1 MTTGNNNSTPNPDEI
16 YIPDPGYNVIVYNGE
31 CYSRTDGRGPIDTM
45 TGYPHEGYNTCI
57 DCFAV
62 NPTPTP
68 TPTLTY
74 PAPALVGFPFD
85 ISSHIEGVSVVVEV
99 HRLDGF
105 GIPFEVDYEIT
116 PLSAVE
122 NVDYS
127 LPEGSKGT
135 LRFEDVDNIQ
145 YIKIDLELDHDL
157 TELDELLHVNL
168 LEARSLAPRTQAKIE
183 VGKELRIVQV
193 QESGLP
199 PSTTLSAGDIYDIID
214 TTLNIKFDAATGQD
228 AIINLYPDYNNDP
241 GTYFVITVGNDG
253 GDFVWDKNDTIG
265 SYHLFPVNVFPV
277 SHTFDVFYANAGKD
291 ITYTITYIG
300 PGSFY
305 FNVECPPTAT
315 PLPGSP
321 T

>member
-1 MTTGNNNSTPNPDEI
+1 MTTGKNNSTPNPDEI

-57 DCFAV
+57 DCLMV

-85 ISSHIEGVSVVVEV
+85 MSSHIEGVSVVVEV

-105 GIPFEVDYEIT
+105 GIEFEVDYEIT

-127 LPEGSKGT
+127 LPEGRTGT
-135 LRFEDVDNIQ
+135 LKFTDIDNIK
-145 YIKIDLELDHDL
+145 YIKIDLELDHEL

-168 LEARSLAPRTQAKIE
+168 LEARPTKRRTQAKIE
-183 VGKELRIVQV
+183 VGKELRIVQI

-199 PSTTLSAGDIYDIID
+199 PSTTLSAGEVYDITE
-214 TTLNIKFDAATGQD
+214 TTLNMKFVADTGQD
-228 AIINLYPDYNNDP
+228 ATINLYPDYNNDP
-241 GTYFVITVGNDG
+241 TTYYEVTVSNDG

-265 SYHLFPVNVFPV
+265 SNRVFPVNSFPATH
-277 SHTFDVFYANAGKD
+277 SFDVFYIMAGKN

-305 FNVECPPTAT
+305 FNIEVPPTAT
-315 PLPGSP
+315 PLPDSP
-321 T
+321 E